1 MDKTP
6 GEIKIKYLSE
16 RVILEKA
23 NLFLDKY
30 NSKMEVPVPLEKI
43 AEIDLGINFLTVPNL
58 KNLIECDGYIS
69 DDFSTITFDDYIFN
83 NCEVRARFTLAHEL
97 GHFFLHQDLYNS
109 YEINDIESFIKFQK
123 LIGDKSW
130 RSLEIQANIFAGFVL
145 FPYKPLKKLIENN
158 LVKSGGLN
166 QFAVSD
172 LQKLI
177 LEMQE
182 TFGVSGQA
190 CLVQLKKYFPDLL
203 KVAGDAIF

>member
-6 GEIKIKYLSE
+6 GEIKIKYLAE
-16 RVILEKA
+16 KEILEKA

-30 NSKMEVPVPLEKI
+30 NPKMELPVPLEKI
-43 AEIDLGINFLTVPNL
+43 AEIDLRIKFLTVPNL
-58 KNLIECDGYIS
+58 KNLIDCDGYIS

-83 NCEVRARFTLAHEL
+83 NYEVRARFTLAHEL

-109 YEINDIESFIKFQK
+109 YKIKDIESFIKFQK
-123 LIGDKSW
+123 MIGDKGW
-130 RSLEIQANIFAGFVL
+130 RSLEIQANAFAGFVL

-158 LVKSGGLN
+158 LRKSGGLEG
-166 QFAVSD
+166 FAISD

-190 CLVQLKKYFPDLL
+190 CVVELKKYFPELL
-203 KVAGDAIF
+203 KVAGGAIF